1 MTTLNLTTLKAD
13 DARVEVS
20 FTVGNGEVIKGSIEN
35 SFFQEFISAPNQ
47 QLSPAR
53 RQRIVAEN
61 AAWLTAEADR
71 QLRMGH
77 TQITIA

>member
-20 FTVGNGEVIKGSIEN
+20 FTVGNGQVVKGSIEN
-35 SFFQEFISAPNQ
+35 SFFQEFVSSPAQ

-53 RQRIVAEN
+53 RQRIVEEN
-61 AAWLTAEADR
+61 ATWLAAEADR